1 MMMARRGKVNVDDEI
16 QQVFN
21 MFDKDS
27 TKGITKEGIQMVM
40 NEVFGE
46 EMSLDEAED
55 MVRVVDN
62 EGKGFITYDEFRE
75 VMLNGV

>member
-1 MMMARRGKVNVDDEI
+1 
-16 QQVFN
+16 
-21 MFDKDS
+21 
-27 TKGITKEGIQMVM
+27 MVM

-62 EGKGFITYDEFRE
+62 EGKGFITFDEFRE
-75 VMLNGV
+75 VMLNGI